1 MEEIKTA
8 VAVFCTA
15 CICAELVGRLL
26 GDVRGRQCIKAAAG
40 LYILAALFQALPG
53 LREGAADFALPQT
66 EPQDYGT
73 AQQAILRQAERELA
87 DALAVQIADE
97 AGLDVSL
104 AVTLE
109 SGADG
114 VYAARVEAALAPGW
128 TASGRAAAEALLCH
142 AREIPPEA
150 IAWREEEGGG

>member
-53 LREGAADFALPQT
+53 LR
-66 EPQDYGT
+66 
-73 AQQAILRQAERELA
+73 
-87 DALAVQIADE
+87 
-97 AGLDVSL
+97 AG
-104 AVTLE
+104 
-109 SGADG
+109 
-114 VYAARVEAALAPGW
+114 
-128 TASGRAAAEALLCH
+128 
-142 AREIPPEA
+142 
-150 IAWREEEGGG
+150 